1 MLHRQTQP
9 QVRRHRQDGNHL
21 SQPEPSP
28 VTPPTHDNQARQ
40 ALTIITLT
48 KRPRT
53 MAPRVSLGL
62 EDGAEFAEVRAVG
75 VPDGGGQQE
84 AASRGI
90 RLALLLDGAISLAGS
105 PC

>member
-1 MLHRQTQP
+1 
-9 QVRRHRQDGNHL
+9 
-21 SQPEPSP
+21 
-28 VTPPTHDNQARQ
+28 
-40 ALTIITLT
+40 
-48 KRPRT
+48 

-62 EDGAEFAEVRAVG
+62 EDGAEFAEVRAFG

>member
-1 MLHRQTQP
+1 
-9 QVRRHRQDGNHL
+9 
-21 SQPEPSP
+21 
-28 VTPPTHDNQARQ
+28 
-40 ALTIITLT
+40 
-48 KRPRT
+48 

-90 RLALLLDGAISLAGS
+90 RLALLLDDAISLAGS

>member
-1 MLHRQTQP
+1 MAA
-9 QVRRHRQDGNHL
+9 
-21 SQPEPSP
+21 
-28 VTPPTHDNQARQ
+28 TH
-40 ALTIITLT
+40 
-48 KRPRT
+48 T

-90 RLALLLDGAISLAGS
+90 RLALLLDGCDQPGRVAVLTCSDPPRLRNGCPLTSSTALSRSGA
-105 PC
+105 CTME

>member
-1 MLHRQTQP
+1 M
-9 QVRRHRQDGNHL
+9 
-21 SQPEPSP
+21 
-28 VTPPTHDNQARQ
+28 PPDKAATH
-40 ALTIITLT
+40 
-48 KRPRT
+48 T

-62 EDGAEFAEVRAVG
+62 EDGAEFAEVRAFG

>member
-1 MLHRQTQP
+1 MDGLSGRLGAP
-9 QVRRHRQDGNHL
+9 Q
-21 SQPEPSP
+21 
-28 VTPPTHDNQARQ
+28 
-40 ALTIITLT
+40 
-48 KRPRT
+48 
-53 MAPRVSLGL
+53 RVSLGL

>member
-1 MLHRQTQP
+1 MSPGRTPSAPFLDRQSSRE
-9 QVRRHRQDGNHL
+9 VL
-21 SQPEPSP
+21 SELLS
-28 VTPPTHDNQARQ
+28 T
-40 ALTIITLT
+40 
-48 KRPRT
+48 
-53 MAPRVSLGL
+53 
-62 EDGAEFAEVRAVG
+62 GAEFAEVRAVG

>member
-1 MLHRQTQP
+1 
-9 QVRRHRQDGNHL
+9 
-21 SQPEPSP
+21 
-28 VTPPTHDNQARQ
+28 
-40 ALTIITLT
+40 
-48 KRPRT
+48 
-53 MAPRVSLGL
+53 MAPRVSLGP
-62 EDGAEFAEVRAVG
+62 EDGAEVRVVG

>member
-1 MLHRQTQP
+1 MTWRLPRLCAGSA
-9 QVRRHRQDGNHL
+9 RRG
-21 SQPEPSP
+21 
-28 VTPPTHDNQARQ
+28 PPDKAATH
-40 ALTIITLT
+40 
-48 KRPRT
+48 T